1 MCHKFCHKNHIFC
14 HKIAIKFYE
23 ICHEK
28 HEIIFK
34 FSARALREATTEI
47 FRLSFMSYFVIH
59 CNTLYRLLHMSYTDL
74 SDHIKNKYFM
84 FSFCIKICKY
94 QFRSWPTVHITPL
107 ASKAVTQL
115 ITMEMSGYGLMLD
128 AEDQSRILTQCRTA
142 DMCNPLYAMV
152 LSSEL
157 CRWGSY

>member
-1 MCHKFCHKNHIFC
+1 M
-14 HKIAIKFYE
+14 
-23 ICHEK
+23 
-28 HEIIFK
+28 
-34 FSARALREATTEI
+34 
-47 FRLSFMSYFVIH
+47 
-59 CNTLYRLLHMSYTDL
+59 
-74 SDHIKNKYFM
+74 
-84 FSFCIKICKY
+84 
-94 QFRSWPTVHITPL
+94 HITPL